1 MITEQVINAAIDAD
15 LVIADLTGHDPN
27 VFYEL
32 AIRHME
38 EKPVI
43 HMHPTTE
50 APPFDIYDYRFIKFD
65 LTHWDRIA
73 RARHDLADQVNAV
86 LEPDYKVSNPIMRA
100 RGTIELRR
108 TADPKDKILS
118 DLVKRFERLENRQR
132 LENYLRNIGSVGSG
146 LSLGALAL
154 TPSSTMTAAPVQAGT
169 EFLEHYLFSS
179 PHAGI
184 TEPPKLDDHKKPDT
198 PSSND
203 DD

>member
-43 HMHPTTE
+43 HMLPTTE

-65 LTHWDRIA
+65 LTHWDRIV

-100 RGTIELRR
+100 RGTLELRR
-108 TADPKDKILS
+108 TADPKEKILS

-154 TPSSTMTAAPVQAGT
+154 TPSSTMTAAPLLPGT

-184 TEPPKLDDHKKPDT
+184 TEPPKLDDYKKPDT